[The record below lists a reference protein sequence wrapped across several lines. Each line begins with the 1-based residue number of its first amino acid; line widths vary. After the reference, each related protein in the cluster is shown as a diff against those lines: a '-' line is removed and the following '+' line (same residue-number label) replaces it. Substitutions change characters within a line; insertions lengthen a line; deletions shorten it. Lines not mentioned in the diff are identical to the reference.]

1 MKVKF
6 KTTMLTNGR
15 PEKEFVYDI
24 PVEYPEQVYDDFE
37 SLYIKALKRFVV
49 DTVDEIDSTTLND
62 SEIDEIIYDNDIDKG
77 MDIMDELHALTMI
90 VMQNYDMG
98 YVLNSITTE
107 LN

>member
-6 KTTMLTNGR
+6 KTTMLTNSHS
-15 PEKEFVYDI
+15 EKEFIYDV
-24 PVEYPEQVYDDFE
+24 PVDYPEQVYDDFE
-37 SLYIKALKRFVV
+37 SLYVKALKRFVV
-49 DTVDEIDSTTLND
+49 DTVDEIDSTTLNN
-62 SEIDEIIYDNDIDKG
+62 SEIDEIIYDNDIDKD

-98 YVLNSITTE
+98 YMLKSITTE

>member
-15 PEKEFVYDI
+15 PEKEFVYDV
-24 PVEYPEQVYDDFE
+24 PVEYSEQVYDDFE
-37 SLYIKALKRFVV
+37 SLYVKALKRFVV

-62 SEIDEIIYDNDIDKG
+62 LEIDEIIYDNDIDEG

>member
-1 MKVKF
+1 MKFKF

-15 PEKEFVYDI
+15 PEKEFIYNV

-37 SLYIKALKRFVV
+37 SLYVKALKRFVV

>member
-15 PEKEFVYDI
+15 PEKEFIYDV
-24 PVEYPEQVYDDFE
+24 PVEYSEQVYDDFE

-49 DTVDEIDSTTLND
+49 DTVDEIDSTTLNN

>member
-15 PEKEFVYDI
+15 PEKEFIYDV
-24 PVEYPEQVYDDFE
+24 PVEYSEQVYDDFE
-37 SLYIKALKRFVV
+37 SLYIKVLKRFAV

-90 VMQNYDMG
+90 VMQNYNMG

>member
-1 MKVKF
+1 
-6 KTTMLTNGR
+6 MLTNGR
-15 PEKEFVYDI
+15 PEKEFIYNV

-37 SLYIKALKRFVV
+37 SLYVKALKRFVV

>member
-1 MKVKF
+1 MKFKF

-15 PEKEFVYDI
+15 PEKEFIYNV

-37 SLYIKALKRFVV
+37 SLYVKALKRFVV
-49 DTVDEIDSTTLND
+49 DTVDEIDSTTLNN
-62 SEIDEIIYDNDIDKG
+62 SEIDEIIYDNDIDKD